1 MKNKNKLSSQIDFD
15 KNIPLE
21 KKISDPDVVS
31 VLFHKKKQMILRILI
46 HEEKNIMDLKK
57 ELKMN
62 PGTIKRHLDDL
73 RGKKLVAEPRIV
85 INKYGIKEKY
95 YHTTAK
101 RFIVH
106 LEWP

>member
-1 MKNKNKLSSQIDFD
+1 MNKKKPSLQIDF
-15 KNIPLE
+15 KKEILLE

-31 VLFHKKKQMILRILI
+31 VLFHEKKQVILRALMY
-46 HEEKNIMDLKK
+46 EEKNIMDLRR

-73 RGKKLVAEPRIV
+73 RAKKLVAEPRVV

-95 YHTTAK
+95 YRAMAR

>member
-1 MKNKNKLSSQIDFD
+1 MKNKNKLSSQIEID

-31 VLFHKKKQMILRILI
+31 VLFHEKKQMILRILI

-73 RGKKLVAEPRIV
+73 RGKKLVTEPRIV